1 MGLHCIWD
9 IVTYW
14 LSWRHFDTFRDVTK
28 HTIFRSTN
36 YELLHIRPKH
46 RLQKWGRSFLQD
58 ESILAP
64 AAPWRIFSILLPLAL
79 NQPIIIDFLL
89 KTWRLG
95 PNVSTRTEC
104 VKVGF
109 VQNSCFPPF
118 LVSRSSSV
126 AVFTN
131 CKLAFSLPCLYAHI
145 KAVLISSELNGG
157 GTIEHNIQNGVD
169 FRTFS
174 LVQRSII
181 VRLVFSGNKS

>member
-1 MGLHCIWD
+1 M
-9 IVTYW
+9 
-14 LSWRHFDTFRDVTK
+14 
-28 HTIFRSTN
+28 
-36 YELLHIRPKH
+36 
-46 RLQKWGRSFLQD
+46 
-58 ESILAP
+58 
-64 AAPWRIFSILLPLAL
+64 
-79 NQPIIIDFLL
+79 
-89 KTWRLG
+89 
-95 PNVSTRTEC
+95 STRTEC

-174 LVQRSII
+174 LVQRSVI
-181 VRLVFSGNKS
+181 VRLVFSGNKVNEQGCRTFTHLFFSLWLRFSEVGKYVQRNSGLDTRQKKRAAAPKGLDSIPNSSSNTSHLLQCRQ